1 MSVSILIP
9 TYNRKHFET
18 LINLNIKSQSYPLI
32 KEIII
37 ADDGEETLN
46 LDLPYTILYYKVDRM
61 SIGEKRNFL
70 KSKASGDYL
79 IHMDTDDFYNPD
91 YISNSVF
98 NLISTGKQLSGSAD
112 MIMYS
117 GQKTYMLRCI
127 YLTHL
132 NEATLCYTKKY
143 AKEND
148 FSEAN
153 SSEGLSFC
161 KLKDINEL
169 SIENIMV
176 CICHQKNTVDK
187 KVWIQDKYLVDFDL
201 KKYKNHLE
209 LLSNIII

>member
-1 MSVSILIP
+1 MLQEKELVLRSLI
-9 TYNRKHFET
+9 
-18 LINLNIKSQSYPLI
+18 
-32 KEIII
+32 
-37 ADDGEETLN
+37 
-46 LDLPYTILYYKVDRM
+46 
-61 SIGEKRNFL
+61 
-70 KSKASGDYL
+70 
-79 IHMDTDDFYNPD
+79 
-91 YISNSVF
+91 
-98 NLISTGKQLSGSAD
+98 
-112 MIMYS
+112 
-117 GQKTYMLRCI
+117 
-127 YLTHL
+127 
-132 NEATLCYTKKY
+132 Y

-161 KLKDINEL
+161 KLKDISEL